1 MVCDIA
7 VSITQAGVTDE
18 QLKGLLTPALTLAVV
33 KAVLADL
40 GLAGEARLNGDTV
53 VWTNYNTSLTV
64 AAGQATVRSY
74 TGDDQRISA
83 ALGAGL
89 AQACDAL
96 YGQQIARALAEIA
109 GKQPQIQR
117 NIAVEKEGVVRQA
130 TLFTVRY

>member
-1 MVCDIA
+1 MVCDLA

-18 QLKGLLTPALTLAVV
+18 QLKGLLTPELTLAVV

-40 GLAGEARLNGDTV
+40 GLAGEPRLTGDTV
-53 VWTNYNTSLTV
+53 VWNSYNSSLTV
-64 AAGQATVRSY
+64 RAGQATVRSY
-74 TGDDQRISA
+74 VGDDQRISA

-109 GKQPQIQR
+109 GKQPLIQR